1 MGQLSKDAVQVEDG
15 KVFFIPS
22 GSTTLGVSQSINSV
36 AQHYVVTM
44 SGASLSQSVLAPAN
58 ATASFF
64 YFRSPDA
71 HSFKMFYQ
79 NSNRTSIE
87 PTGSIFGIRDLPNLR
102 TATGSAIQIVLPM
115 GITGS
120 EIANRTIT
128 AINAHTFTTNRF
140 TISASGYYTTSFGQG
155 EHPDSGSAFNEY
167 IHIINSITGAPIADD
182 INFSHMSG
190 SSISYCI
197 RVSGSGLLRGIASEG
212 TPNTGSATAQIKLD
226 DNNKNSVQTALD
238 NSASFMNV
246 RDGFYGISVT
256 RALTGSNI
264 SMHGGAPIL
273 YGQPIPN
280 SPYIKTNGGF
290 DVLMDNA
297 NVYNNSAFR
306 VWIDTGLAGVGGS
319 QLLKVDN
326 NGNLTVSGSI
336 SGSNLIANVDG
347 GAF

>member
-1 MGQLSKDAVQVEDG
+1 
-15 KVFFIPS
+15 
-22 GSTTLGVSQSINSV
+22 
-36 AQHYVVTM
+36 
-44 SGASLSQSVLAPAN
+44 
-58 ATASFF
+58 
-64 YFRSPDA
+64 
-71 HSFKMFYQ
+71 
-79 NSNRTSIE
+79 
-87 PTGSIFGIRDLPNLR
+87 
-102 TATGSAIQIVLPM
+102 
-115 GITGS
+115 
-120 EIANRTIT
+120 
-128 AINAHTFTTNRF
+128 
-140 TISASGYYTTSFGQG
+140 
-155 EHPDSGSAFNEY
+155 
-167 IHIINSITGAPIADD
+167 
-182 INFSHMSG
+182 MSG

-246 RDGFYGISVT
+246 RDGFYGVSVT

-264 SMHGGAPIL
+264 S
-273 YGQPIPN
+273 
-280 SPYIKTNGGF
+280 
-290 DVLMDNA
+290 A